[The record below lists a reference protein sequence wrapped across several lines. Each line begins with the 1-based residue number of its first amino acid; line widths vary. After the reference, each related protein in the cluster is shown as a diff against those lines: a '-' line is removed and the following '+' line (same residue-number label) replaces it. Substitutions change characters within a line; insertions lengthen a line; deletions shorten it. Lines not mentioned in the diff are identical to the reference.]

1 MHMLNYESLKQRQ
14 REERETHPEGLG
26 LRVHRSLS
34 WLERSEKCS
43 DDDGRFIFL
52 WIAFNAAYAQSID
65 VDEHIDTQVA
75 FGRFLEKLTALDAN
89 NVLYNLIWTEYSSS
103 IRLLLDNQY
112 VFKPFWDYKNGI
124 LTEEQWQQKFNSSKL
139 FVNKALGR
147 QKTVDILRVV
157 LSRMYTLRNQLIH
170 GGSTWNSAV
179 NREQIKDCTAFL
191 SKLVP
196 FIIQL
201 MLDNPKEVWGEA
213 LYPPV

>member
-1 MHMLNYESLKQRQ
+1 MLKKLKNFICKIFNIK
-14 REERETHPEGLG
+14 
-26 LRVHRSLS
+26 SC
-34 WLERSEKCS
+34 KC
-43 DDDGRFIFL
+43 D
-52 WIAFNAAYAQSID
+52 D